1 MDENLLKRLWV
12 NANREQKVEI
22 DAEKLITSINDQM
35 LYMEKTIKKRDKIEI
50 FVAVLMMLLF
60 GCLLVVIPQVLAK
73 IGAAILVV
81 NCTLIIFKLIHA
93 RKVEIKQEAGSEIK
107 YNLMISLQQV
117 RQQITL
123 LNTMLWWYL
132 LPLFIGVLCFYYA
145 ISQSFISKVIYTI
158 VVTVLY
164 GYIWYLNK
172 KAVREQL
179 KPLED
184 GIIQALNELSE

>member
-12 NANREQKVEI
+12 DANREQKVEI

-81 NCTLIIFKLIHA
+81 SCTLIIFKLIHA

-184 GIIQALNELSE
+184 GITQALNELSE